1 MPLTG
6 RSTTQDRNPLIRKRF
21 DERRRSALRD
31 AVTPE
36 TIEEFRSDVI
46 GRRPRTLALR
56 HLLNFMRMSPIEG
69 RTFAY
74 AAPSYETYYLARLH
88 AERGMPP
95 TVDTSHTFPTK
106 EEAIVAAFLERAHEI
121 IGTPYPE
128 AEMS

>member
-6 RSTTQDRNPLIRKRF
+6 RSAIHDRNLLIRERF
-21 DERRRSALRD
+21 DERRRSALRE
-31 AVTPE
+31 AVKPE
-36 TIEEFRSDVI
+36 TISEFRDDVI
-46 GRRPRTLALR
+46 GRHPRTLALR
-56 HLLNFMRMSPIEG
+56 HLLNFMRMSPIGG

-106 EEAIVAAFLERAHEI
+106 EEAIVAAFLERAREI
-121 IGTPYPE
+121 IGTAHPE
-128 AEMS
+128 ADMS